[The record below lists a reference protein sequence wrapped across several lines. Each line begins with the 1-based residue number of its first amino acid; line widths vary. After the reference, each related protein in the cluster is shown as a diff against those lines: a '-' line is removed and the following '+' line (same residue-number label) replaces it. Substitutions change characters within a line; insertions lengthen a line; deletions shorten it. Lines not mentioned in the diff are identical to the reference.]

1 MTVQRF
7 LHWVIFSQTIIDEL
21 SIYEQNE
28 NFAYTQYK
36 GGFDSILEKTVTT
49 IDWRTCDNHTIVAI
63 FIK

>member
-7 LHWVIFSQTIIDEL
+7 LHWAMFSQTFIDEL
-21 SIYEQNE
+21 TIYEQGE
-28 NFAYTQYK
+28 NHAYTEYN
-36 GGFDSILEKTVTT
+36 GDFDSILDKLVTT